1 MCDTLKGTIY
11 YRDRQGLIAVDY
23 SAQLK
28 VSGGHMFLSNGAVSV
43 RVSNK
48 SLEFVQQKI
57 VLNAGY
63 YYLLRFY
70 VNWEFRSVHK
80 L

>member
-57 VLNAGY
+57 VLNAG
-63 YYLLRFY
+63 LLAFATILRQLG
-70 VNWEFRSVHK
+70 VQICA
-80 L
+80 